1 MAKEKKQF
9 KVDFKPLNAKLKSTK
24 NQLKKIQKKKVTKK
38 DHKAIAAQ
46 IRAID
51 VLLAACAAS
60 SARSG
65 PIIPPM
71 SALYSEK

>member
-1 MAKEKKQF
+1 MAKEKKHF
-9 KVDFKPLNAKLKSTK
+9 KVDFKPVNAKLKATRK
-24 NQLKKIQKKKVTKK
+24 QLKKIERKVTRK
-38 DHKAIAAQ
+38 DQKAISAQ

-60 SARSG
+60 ATKTS

-71 SALYSEK
+71 SHLYTAK